1 MINLNIVG
9 SDDMKKFLT
18 LVCFMLLLNPV
29 FATEDETLIEE
40 NSIYTRINN
49 IGTKILNANKIEK
62 RIIFVYDKNTK
73 LDVLKNTDSLIKRQI
88 VLYQDYY
95 KFIETDDELAAY
107 IAREIPVALRSYD
120 GIASGWLS
128 SIKIK
133 AAPKKYELV
142 FDKFAIDYMVKA
154 GYNPLG
160 LITFIN
166 KSCPQKR
173 HDTFS
178 ANNLTSKRLARI
190 YEYIFINHPSFL
202 AKNTYIENEYYQN
215 FLLTSQKN
223 RRLLQ
228 EKVEN
233 KDWNKKIKYE

>member
-1 MINLNIVG
+1 
-9 SDDMKKFLT
+9 MKKFLLIILSAFLT
-18 LVCFMLLLNPV
+18 SSA
-29 FATEDETLIEE
+29 FALDETELAEE

-49 IGTKILNANKIEK
+49 IGVKILNANEIDK
-62 RIIFVYDKNTK
+62 RIIFTYNKNSK
-73 LDVLKNTDSLIKRQI
+73 LEVLKNTKSLTKRQV
-88 VLYQDYY
+88 VLYGDSY

-128 SIKIK
+128 SVKIK

-142 FDKFAIDYMVKA
+142 FDKFAVNYMVRA

-173 HDTFS
+173 QDTFS
-178 ANNLTSKRLARI
+178 GNNLTSKRLARI
-190 YEYIFINHPSFL
+190 YEYIYINHPSFL
-202 AKNTYIENEYYQN
+202 AKNTYIENEHYQN
-215 FLLTSQKN
+215 FLLTSQEN
-223 RRLLQ
+223 RILLQ
-228 EKVEN
+228 EKIEKQELKKNVEY
-233 KDWNKKIKYE
+233 K

>member
-1 MINLNIVG
+1 
-9 SDDMKKFLT
+9 MKKI
-18 LVCFMLLLNPV
+18 LLLIYSLFFILPV
-29 FATEDETLIEE
+29 FANNESTLIEE
-40 NSIYTRINN
+40 NSIYTQINN
-49 IGTKILNANKIEK
+49 IGTKILNSNKIEK
-62 RIIFVYDKNTK
+62 RIIFVYDKRSK
-73 LDVLKNTDSLIKRQI
+73 LEVLKNTDSLTKRQI

-154 GYNPLG
+154 GYNPIG

-173 HDTFS
+173 QDTFS
-178 ANNLTSKRLARI
+178 SNNLTSKRLAHI

-215 FLLTSQKN
+215 FLLTSQEN
-223 RRLLQ
+223 RRKLQ
-228 EKVEN
+228 EKIESQN
-233 KDWNKKIKYE
+233 WNKRIKYE

>member
-1 MINLNIVG
+1 
-9 SDDMKKFLT
+9 MKKFLLIILSAFLT
-18 LVCFMLLLNPV
+18 SSA
-29 FATEDETLIEE
+29 FALDETELAEE

-49 IGTKILNANKIEK
+49 IGVKILNANEIDK
-62 RIIFVYDKNTK
+62 RIIFTYNKNSK
-73 LDVLKNTDSLIKRQI
+73 LEVLKNTKSLTKRQV
-88 VLYQDYY
+88 VLYGDSY

-128 SIKIK
+128 SVKIK

-142 FDKFAIDYMVKA
+142 FDKFAVNYMVKA

-173 HDTFS
+173 QDTFS
-178 ANNLTSKRLARI
+178 GNNLTSKRLARI
-190 YEYIFINHPSFL
+190 YEYIYINHPSFL
-202 AKNTYIENEYYQN
+202 AKNTYIENEHYQN
-215 FLLTSQKN
+215 FLLTSQEN
-223 RRLLQ
+223 RKLLQ
-228 EKVEN
+228 EKIEKQEWKKDVEY
-233 KDWNKKIKYE
+233 K